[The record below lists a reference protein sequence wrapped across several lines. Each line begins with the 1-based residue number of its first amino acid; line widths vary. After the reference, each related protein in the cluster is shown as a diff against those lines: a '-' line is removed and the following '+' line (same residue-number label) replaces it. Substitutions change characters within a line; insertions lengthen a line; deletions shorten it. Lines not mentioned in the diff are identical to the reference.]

1 MVTRILTLAAAA
13 ALMLAS
19 SASAQIANFRGGGH
33 VSEFMD
39 CPDWSGNLA
48 VTARLQIMEDAV
60 LSVNIFTPDWAIGWR
75 EFGEPDEDGWQG
87 AQQTGMFSN
96 SFTGDAEIRIL
107 NIAPPD
113 VDANTEDFNVRGQVR
128 GWPSSGEDCHATV
141 RLQLRALQ

>member
-48 VTARLQIMEDAV
+48 VTARSQLLGDEV
-60 LSVNIFTPDWAIGWR
+60 LSVNIFSPDLAIGWR
-75 EFGEPDEDGWQG
+75 EFGEPDEDGWF
-87 AQQTGMFSN
+87 APQQTGMFSG
-96 SFTGDAEIRIL
+96 SFTHGAEARIL

-113 VDANTEDFNVRGQVR
+113 ADANTDDFNVRFQVR

-141 RLQLRALQ
+141 RLQMRAQQ